1 VRAPITDGAGYA
13 WFANRGAGRPT
24 AESLRTGL
32 DWFRHWLD
40 DATPP
45 HRPVVLVGFSG
56 GAAFAG
62 GLVLDDP
69 ERYAGLALL
78 CGTLP
83 FSAGL
88 PTSPGRLDE
97 LPVFIAQGE
106 HDQVIPRELL
116 DRTWEY
122 VRNESGASVTAR
134 RDPVG
139 HELAPQALAALNSWL
154 RDQLPSA
161 QPTATS
167 GSVNVFEHDIR
178 RGNS

>member
-1 VRAPITDGAGYA
+1 VRAPIAEGAGYA
-13 WFANRGAGRPT
+13 WFANHGVGRPT

-40 DATPP
+40 DAAPP

-56 GAAFAG
+56 GATFAG

-116 DRTWEY
+116 DRTWDY
-122 VRNESGASVTAR
+122 VRNSSGASVTAR
-134 RDPVG
+134 RDPAG

-154 RDQLPSA
+154 LDQLPSA
-161 QPTATS
+161 QPAATS